1 MARDISLE
9 EARDE
14 QIAKL
19 AEKHYLSRMTLLR
32 MGDQVIAAGVGALVS
47 AEFSDQL
54 MDQLVVLAASDERQA
69 GAMFADLVKK
79 AMRADAE
86 VDAVR
91 DVEQLEKDRA
101 EAADEARVEQ
111 AQWAKAGA

>member
-1 MARDISLE
+1 MKTHFDYES
-9 EARDE
+9 ARDE
-14 QIAKL
+14 KIAQL

-47 AEFSDQL
+47 AEFSDQM

-86 VDAVR
+86 TDAIR
-91 DVEQLEKDRA
+91 DVEQLEKDRE

-111 AQWAKAGA
+111 AQWERTI